1 MIYILLPCYNEYENL
16 LILIDKINNII
27 TKKRYRVKLII
38 VNDGSTDQTESK
50 ISKIKKKSKGQI
62 YYVKHKKNLGLNM
75 SLFTGFNKFLE
86 ISKKEDIVITLDSD
100 NTHPISLIPNIV
112 ELLRK
117 KKCDIVIASRF
128 QKNSKIRGLSLFRKT
143 LSEGARFI
151 YKLSFSIPNVEDY
164 TCNFRGYSFYTLKKS
179 NLIKKNFFI
188 GKDFSVVADLLIN
201 ISSKISDL
209 KIIEVPLNLR
219 YDFKIGESKLK
230 ITTNIFKT
238 ILVII
243 RNLIN

>member
-75 SLFTGFNKFLE
+75 SLFTGFKKFLE